1 MPKNLLNS
9 KNFQK
14 SGKGMSKKIISA
26 SLALAIGFGALGYT
40 EKAFA
45 GTASSPDVYVNG
57 KQISFTADSAPE
69 LLNGTTMVPI
79 SQIIPSMGATVVYNG
94 TTKESTITDND
105 GTVIKVT
112 IGSKTAY
119 KNGVPFTLS
128 QAPYIKG
135 GRTMVPTRTFSQG
148 FNKTEVNWD
157 GSPNY
162 VVGIVHDTVK
172 FPIIMYHSISSTAP
186 TGTGSGAEMPTSQFA
201 EQIAALKNAGYDGV
215 SFDEYLTYKTTGN
228 LPAGVDKPIII
239 TFDDGY
245 ENNYTEAFPILQQY
259 GMKATMFVVSSQM
272 GQTPGYIKHF
282 DWNQAQIMKNSGLI
296 DIQSHTHDL
305 HKKHDG
311 VTGPASQ
318 SLLSAPYY
326 NETQKQYEA
335 RIKADLQA
343 SYDAIKNNVGIGN
356 TQTLAYPYGQTNATV
371 EKVAL
376 EVGFDLAPT
385 VKFGVAFQDSPR
397 HQLDRI
403 TANEGQSGSSLLAEI
418 DQYSY

>member
-1 MPKNLLNS
+1 MTKLLNF

-14 SGKGMSKKIISA
+14 GGKGMCKKIISA
-26 SLALAIGFGALGYT
+26 ALALAVAFGALSFT

-45 GTASSPDVYVNG
+45 GTATSPDVYVNG
-57 KQISFTADSAPE
+57 KQITFTTDSSPE
-69 LLNGTTMVPI
+69 LFNGTTMVPI

-112 IGSKTAY
+112 VGSKTAY

-128 QAPYIKG
+128 QVPYIKG
-135 GRTMVPTRTFSQG
+135 GRAMVPTRTFSQG
-148 FNKTEVNWD
+148 FNNTEVNWD

-162 VVGIVHDTVK
+162 VVGIVHDTFKV
-172 FPIIMYHSISSTAP
+172 PIIMYHSIRPDAP
-186 TGTGSGAEMPTSQFA
+186 TGTGSGADMPTSQFA
-201 EQIAALKNAGYDGV
+201 QQIATLKNAGYDSI
-215 SFDEYLTYKTTGN
+215 SFDEYLTYKTTGT
-228 LPAGVDKPIII
+228 LPSGVDKPIII

-245 ENNYTEAFPILQQY
+245 ENNYTEAFPILKQY
-259 GMKATMFVVSSQM
+259 GMKATMFVVTSQM
-272 GQTPGYIKHF
+272 GQKPGSLKHF

-296 DIQSHTHDL
+296 EIQSHTHDL

-311 VTGPASQ
+311 VNGPASQ

-326 NETQKQYEA
+326 HETQTQYEA
-335 RIKADLQA
+335 RIKADLQT
-343 SYDAIKNNVGIGN
+343 SYDAIKNNIGIGN

-376 EVGFDLAPT
+376 EKGYDLAPT
-385 VKFGVAFQDSPR
+385 VKFGVAFKDSPR

-403 TANEGQSGSSLLAEI
+403 TANEGQSGSSLLTEI

>member
-1 MPKNLLNS
+1 MPKNLS
-9 KNFQK
+9 KTNPQ
-14 SGKGMSKKIISA
+14 SGIKGMGKKFISS
-26 SLALAIGFGALGYT
+26 SLALAIGFGLLGSAENVY
-40 EKAFA
+40 A

-57 KQISFTADSAPE
+57 KQITFTSDSAPE

-94 TTKESTITDND
+94 ATKESTITDND

-112 IGSKTAY
+112 VGSKTAY
-119 KNGVPFTLS
+119 KNGVPFTLP

-148 FNKTEVNWD
+148 FNNTEVNWD
-157 GSPNY
+157 GSPNF
-162 VVGIVHDTVK
+162 VVGIVHDTFK

-201 EQIAALKNAGYDGV
+201 EQIAALKNAGFDGI

-228 LPAGVDKPIII
+228 LPSGVDKPIII

-259 GMKATMFVVSSQM
+259 GMKATMFVVTSQM
-272 GQTPGYIKHF
+272 GQTPGSLKHF

-326 NETQKQYEA
+326 NETQSQYEA

-343 SYDAIKNNVGIGN
+343 SYNAIKNNIGIGN

-385 VKFGVAFQDSPR
+385 VKFGVAFKDSPR

>member
-1 MPKNLLNS
+1 MTKNVLNS

-14 SGKGMSKKIISA
+14 GGMSKKIISA
-26 SLALAIGFGALGYT
+26 SLALAIGFGALCST

-57 KQISFTADSAPE
+57 KQITFSSDSAPE
-69 LLNGTTMVPI
+69 LFNGTTMVPI

-119 KNGVPFTLS
+119 KNGVPFTLP

-148 FNKTEVNWD
+148 FNHTEVNWD

-162 VVGIVHDTVK
+162 VVGIVHDTFK
-172 FPIIMYHSISSTAP
+172 FPIIMYHSISSAAP

-201 EQIAALKNAGYDGV
+201 EQIAALKNAGYDGI
-215 SFDEYLTYKTTGN
+215 SFDEYLTYKVTGN
-228 LPAGVDKPIII
+228 LPSGVDKPIII

-245 ENNYTEAFPILQQY
+245 ENNYTEAFPILQHY
-259 GMKATMFVVSSQM
+259 GMKATMFVVTSQM
-272 GQTPGYIKHF
+272 GQTPGSLKHF

-326 NETQKQYEA
+326 NETQTQYEA

-343 SYDAIKNNVGIGN
+343 SYNAIKNNIGIGN